1 MKSERRAARSPARM
15 YAACKGWTQWQRLS
29 LLSLFL
35 SMWELRL
42 KEAMPGAT
50 SVIYSLHSEY
60 REEGK
65 KKKKKDGKSLVQVS
79 TVFFPRLRFTLLNTL
94 RGSEVGILR
103 FPVITQNKVS
113 PSTEERTQ
121 RVSHTPRQTCKRGV
135 YLWPSCLR
143 EQMHAHIKKH
153 LDAINPFSGA
163 EGERERS
170 VSLRLLINKLLDNS
184 QRVFTLLIYR
194 RSTTQDIY
202 DSFFWP
208 QKRDDK
214 ALIHSNKQLKNAP
227 LEANVI

>member
-1 MKSERRAARSPARM
+1 MERASSRFPLFSFLASDLR
-15 YAACKGWTQWQRLS
+15 CWTLWGAQK
-29 LLSLFL
+29 
-35 SMWELRL
+35 WESC
-42 KEAMPGAT
+42 G
-50 SVIYSLHSEY
+50 
-60 REEGK
+60 
-65 KKKKKDGKSLVQVS
+65 
-79 TVFFPRLRFTLLNTL
+79 
-94 RGSEVGILR
+94 

-184 QRVFTLLIYR
+184 QWVFTLLIYR

-227 LEANVI
+227 LEANFI